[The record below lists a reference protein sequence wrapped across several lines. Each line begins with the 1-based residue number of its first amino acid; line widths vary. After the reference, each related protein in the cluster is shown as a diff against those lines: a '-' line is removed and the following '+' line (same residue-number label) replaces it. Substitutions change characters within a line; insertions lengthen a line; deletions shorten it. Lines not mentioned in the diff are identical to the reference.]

1 MKLSDI
7 KLVTIPKDYKI
18 KKKLGKTQEQVMEEF
33 RHEMTVAFRMQ
44 LERPRPYQDFLNSL
58 EEIKR
63 KYIKGY
69 K

>member
-7 KLVTIPKDYKI
+7 KLVTIPKDYKL
-18 KKKLGKTQEQVMEEF
+18 KKKLGRTKEQIMEEF
-33 RHEMTVAFRMQ
+33 RHDMTVAFRLQ
-44 LERPRPYQDFLNSL
+44 LERPKPYQEFAKSL
-58 EEIKR
+58 EDIKR

>member
-7 KLVTIPKDYKI
+7 KLVTEPKDYKL
-18 KKKLGKTQEQVMEEF
+18 KKKLGKTKEQVMEEF
-33 RHEMTVAFRMQ
+33 RHDMTIAFRMQ
-44 LERPRPYQDFLNSL
+44 LERPRPYQDFVKNL

>member
-7 KLVTIPKDYKI
+7 KLVSVPKDYKI
-18 KKKLGKTQEQVMEEF
+18 KKKLGKTQEQLMKEF
-33 RHEMTVAFRMQ
+33 RHEMTVEFRMQ
-44 LERPRPYQDFLNSL
+44 LERPRPYQDFVNGL